1 MRSTPRAARPSV
13 GTLTLV
19 LAVVGAAA
27 VALATPVSADLLQDV
42 LKKGV
47 VRVGVPIDVP
57 PFGSTDPSGKPVG
70 FDVDMAEMLAKDLGV
85 KLELQQITGINR
97 IPYLLTNK
105 IDVVISVMGATPQRA
120 QQVAFTSPYAG
131 LFLGVYGSRGVPVKS
146 PADLGTRKVGLP
158 RGTTQDLSLTEMAP
172 RASIVRF
179 EDDATSAAAFL
190 SGQTDLIATA
200 NIVALDLVKKNP
212 TKNIELKFVIRL
224 SPAHIAIRHGE
235 PDMLRWLDTFIFF
248 HKLNGDIGKLHEKW
262 FNEKMQDLPTF

>member
-1 MRSTPRAARPSV
+1 LARLYP
-13 GTLTLV
+13 GDPE
-19 LAVVGAAA
+19 
-27 VALATPVSADLLQDV
+27 TPVGGLCRARAQVGPADAP
-42 LKKGV
+42 
-47 VRVGVPIDVP
+47 RHP
-57 PFGSTDPSGKPVG
+57 STGGPDRDPADRWLPGPGDQEHVA
-70 FDVDMAEMLAKDLGV
+70 DHPA
-85 KLELQQITGINR
+85 
-97 IPYLLTNK
+97 
-105 IDVVISVMGATPQRA
+105 A

-146 PADLGTRKVGLP
+146 PADLGARKVGLS

-200 NIVALDLVKKNP
+200 NIVALDLIKKNP
-212 TKNIELKFVIRL
+212 AKNIELKFVIRL